1 MYINYKA
8 SIFCQQLHSSSYLQW
23 LIKSPYL
30 IPRDL
35 AGLRRYLISISFAC
49 SCARF
54 FTSHWKTHLAYRSSL
69 DPLLSPKKYERKHH
83 RLIRS
88 FWVLNFLYL
97 SLPDAMQTFIYI
109 YKWIAEM
116 YVRAQFL
123 NDCTKSDFLFCVCY
137 CQDMFCIKGNWEIS
151 SVYWQD

>member
-97 SLPDAMQTFIYI
+97 SLPDPMQTFIYI
-109 YKWIAEM
+109 YINELPKCM
-116 YVRAQFL
+116 YAHNFWTTAPNRIFYFVFFIVRTCF
-123 NDCTKSDFLFCVCY
+123 V
-137 CQDMFCIKGNWEIS
+137 
-151 SVYWQD
+151 